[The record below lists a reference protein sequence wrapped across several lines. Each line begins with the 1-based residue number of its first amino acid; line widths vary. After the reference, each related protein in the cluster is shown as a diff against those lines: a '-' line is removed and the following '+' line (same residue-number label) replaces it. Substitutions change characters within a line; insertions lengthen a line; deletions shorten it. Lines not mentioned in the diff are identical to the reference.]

1 MWMTLLLRIHEIYFW
16 YFMYCDYPCQQR
28 DKFILEKIFF
38 LNAILHFLRSFFF
51 IVINAGWEVFVK
63 THVLL
68 YFYNETRSS
77 HQRCSI
83 KAVLENFATFTTKHL
98 CCNLFLNKVAG
109 LQACNFIRKRLQHS
123 RLTVNIPKYLRTPL
137 LKNICERLFLIKRSS
152 LLHHKKS
159 EGSNSLKKKIFEY
172 NKTIIRLIIF

>member
-1 MWMTLLLRIHEIYFW
+1 MPFCIFW
-16 YFMYCDYPCQQR
+16 
-28 DKFILEKIFF
+28 EV
-38 LNAILHFLRSFFF
+38 FFF
-51 IVINAGWEVFVK
+51 TVINAGWEVFVK

-83 KAVLENFATFTTKHL
+83 KAVLKNFAIFTRKHL
-98 CCNLFLNKVAG
+98 CWNLFFNKVAG
-109 LQACNFIRKRLQHS
+109 LQACNFIKKRLQRR

-159 EGSNSLKKKIFEY
+159 EGSNSLKKIYLSTTK
-172 NKTIIRLIIF
+172 L